1 MKYIKMDYLE
11 QLEKTV
17 VFIENNL
24 HEEIKVDAVAGVTG
38 YSYYHFHRIF
48 EAVLGETLG
57 NYIRSR
63 RIARA
68 ANDLLYTNQRILDI
82 AVHYQ
87 FDSQEAFNRAFKR
100 VFKVSP
106 GTYRKNR
113 IDAII
118 GSQKELTAIHL
129 KHLYQSITIQPSI
142 RQLNEVR
149 LAGIRGKTTL
159 CNNRIP
165 DMWRSFSSRIEEIK
179 NRVEGFKGYGIC
191 ETDPDYDLNK
201 FNENTETSH
210 FVGVEVYS
218 FDDLPPGMMAKTLC
232 GGKYAVFT
240 HKGKTST
247 LQMTYDYVWG
257 TWVLCSG
264 FEIDQRDDFE
274 FYDERFLGPD
284 HDLSEFDIYI
294 PVK

>member
-1 MKYIKMDYLE
+1 MNYLE
-11 QLEKTV
+11 QLEKAV
-17 VFIENNL
+17 IFIENNL
-24 HEEIKVDAVAGVTG
+24 NEDIKVDMVAGVAG

-48 EAVLGETLG
+48 EVVLGETVG

-63 RIARA
+63 RIVRA
-68 ANDLLYTNQRILDI
+68 ANDLLYTDKRILDI

-100 VFKVSP
+100 VYKVSP

-118 GSQKELTAIHL
+118 GSKKELTAIHL
-129 KHLYQSITIQPSI
+129 KHLHEGVTIQPFI
-142 RQLNEVR
+142 RQLGEVR
-149 LAGIRGKTTL
+149 LIGIRGKTTL
-159 CNNRIP
+159 CKNRIP
-165 DMWRSFSSRIEEIK
+165 EMWRTFNSRIEEIK
-179 NRVEGFKGYGIC
+179 SRIDGVRGYGVC
-191 ETDPDYDLNK
+191 EVDPEFDINK
-201 FNENTETSH
+201 FNENTETSQ
-210 FVGVEVYS
+210 FIGAEVNS
-218 FDDLPPGMMAKTLC
+218 FDEMPQGMVSKTLG

-240 HKGKTST
+240 HKGKINT
-247 LQMTYDYVWG
+247 LQMTYDYIWG

-274 FYDERFLGPD
+274 FYNERFLGPD
-284 HDLSEFDIYI
+284 NDLSELDIYI

>member
-1 MKYIKMDYLE
+1 MNYLE
-11 QLEKTV
+11 QMEKAV
-17 VFIENNL
+17 IFIENNL
-24 HEEIKVDAVAGVTG
+24 NEDIKVEEVAGIAG

-48 EAVLGETLG
+48 EAVLGETAG

-68 ANDLLYTNQRILDI
+68 ANDLLYTDKRILDI

-87 FDSQEAFNRAFKR
+87 FDSQESFNRAFKR
-100 VFKVSP
+100 VYKVSL

-113 IDAII
+113 IDAIV
-118 GSQKELTAIHL
+118 GNQKELTAIHL
-129 KHLYQSITIQPSI
+129 KHLHEGVTIQPFI
-142 RQLNEVR
+142 RQLDEVR
-149 LAGIRGKTTL
+149 LIGMRGKTTL
-159 CNNRIP
+159 SNNRLP
-165 DMWRSFSSRIEEIK
+165 EMWKSFNSRIEEIR
-179 NRVEGFKGYGIC
+179 NRVEGVKGYGVC
-191 ETDPDYDLNK
+191 EADPDFDISK
-201 FNENTETSH
+201 FNQNTEFSH
-210 FVGVEVYS
+210 FFGVEVRS
-218 FDDLPPGMMAKTLC
+218 FDELPQGMESKTLH

-240 HKGKTST
+240 HKGKINT
-247 LQMTYDYVWG
+247 LQMTYDYIWG

-284 HDLSEFDIYI
+284 NDLSEFDIYI

>member
-1 MKYIKMDYLE
+1 MNYLE
-11 QLEKTV
+11 QMEKAV
-17 VFIENNL
+17 IYIENNL
-24 HEEIKVDAVAGVTG
+24 HEDIKVDAVAGVAG
-38 YSYYHFHRIF
+38 YSYYHFHRVF
-48 EAVLGETLG
+48 EAVLGETVG

-63 RIARA
+63 RISRA
-68 ANDLLYTNQRILDI
+68 ANDLLYTDQRILDI

-87 FDSQEAFNRAFKR
+87 FDSQEAFNRAFKK

-106 GTYRKNR
+106 GAYRKNR

-129 KHLYQSITIQPSI
+129 KHLHDCITIQPSI
-142 RQLNEVR
+142 RQFDEVK
-149 LAGIRGKTTL
+149 LIGIRGKSTL
-159 CNNRIP
+159 GSNRIP
-165 DMWRSFSSRIEEIK
+165 DMWRSFSARIEEIK

-191 ETDPDYDLNK
+191 EADPGFDLNK
-201 FNENTETSH
+201 FNKNTESSH
-210 FVGVEVYS
+210 FIGVEVHS
-218 FDDLPPGMMAKTLC
+218 FNELPPGMVSKTIYS
-232 GGKYAVFT
+232 GKYGVFT
-240 HKGKTST
+240 HKGKISA
-247 LQMTYDYVWG
+247 LQMTYDYIWG

-294 PVK
+294 PIK